1 MKRSIALLVF
11 ALVGAMF
18 SMAAPAHAV
27 VPSTLVVD
35 DDLAC
40 PGATYSTISAAVT
53 DASNGD
59 TIQVCAGTYNEQVR
73 VTKALSILGA
83 GAATTVIDGGNAA
96 LPFVGQVSI
105 QTDAGNVTFSGFT
118 IRHAGTS
125 SGTRAA
131 LFSKVTVAGSGNDT
145 LIENNVVE
153 GSGVAG
159 GADYGYWTDHS
170 FDDLTFRNNS
180 ISDTDFNPVL
190 IETHAGSVD
199 VNHNQLEAGVTGSG
213 AIFDMAYIEDITT
226 PHSFTNNTID
236 ATTGGGISINGA
248 FTGGPVGAYTDVEV
262 SDNVISNLGANRVG
276 ISLRDAAGAPGTAG
290 EISDAT
296 VTGNQISGSD
306 AAGSKAIRLG
316 GLVSNATVT
325 GNTIQNVDR
334 AFSGELVSGVGPTGT
349 LLNDNSFSSDLSG
362 VFWQGTEVLDATANW
377 WGAANGPLGSTAGP
391 PASWGIGSGDAVSAE
406 VDFFPW
412 YTTAGMTTLRACD
425 KTATPGSTL
434 NGGPG
439 SDILCGT
446 PGADVI
452 RGKQGNDLIL
462 GRGGDDR
469 LRGQAGADALIGD
482 GGADKVEGGPGFDSL
497 QGRAG
502 TDTCYLGKGGGQASS
517 C

>member
-1 MKRSIALLVF
+1 MALLVF

-18 SMAAPAHAV
+18 SMAVPASAA
-27 VPSTLVVD
+27 PSTLVVD
-35 DDLAC
+35 DNLAC

-53 DASNGD
+53 AASNGD

-83 GAATTVIDGGNAA
+83 GAATTIIDGGNAA

-125 SGTRAA
+125 SGVRAA

-153 GSGVAG
+153 GSGAAG

-170 FDDLTFRNNS
+170 FDDLTFQDNT
-180 ISDTDFNPVL
+180 ISDTDFNAVL
-190 IETHAGSVD
+190 IETHAGSVVVD
-199 VNHNQLEAGVTGSG
+199 DNQVEAGITGSS

-226 PHSFTNNTID
+226 PHNFTNNTID
-236 ATTGGGISINGA
+236 AATGGGISINGA
-248 FTGGPVGAYTDVEV
+248 FGGAGVGAYTDVDV
-262 SDNVISNLGANRVG
+262 SDNVISNLGGTRLG
-276 ISLRDAAGAPGTAG
+276 ISLRNGAGAPGTAG

-296 VTGNQISGSD
+296 VTDNQISGSD

-334 AFSGELVSGVGPTGT
+334 AFSGELTSGVGPTGT

-362 VFWQGTEVLDATANW
+362 VFWQGTEVLDATENW
-377 WGAANGPLGSTAGP
+377 WGAASGPLGSTAGP
-391 PASWGIGSGDAVSAE
+391 PASWGVGTGDAVSAE

-412 YTTAGMTTLRACD
+412 YTNSGMTTLRACD
-425 KTATPGSTL
+425 LTATPGVKLFGTK
-434 NGGPG
+434 NA
-439 SDILCGT
+439 DVLCGSASGDT
-446 PGADVI
+446 I
-452 RGKQGNDLIL
+452 NGKGGKDLIL
-462 GRGGDDR
+462 GGG
-469 LRGQAGADALIGD
+469 GADALKGGPGDDALIGD
-482 GGADKVEGGPGFDSL
+482 AGDDRLAGNDGFDSL

-502 TDTCYLGKGGGQASS
+502 TDKCIIGFGGGQQSS